1 MYHTGIYRKYD
12 KNKKFISEVYLTNG
26 KKQGIYK
33 EYSYIPQMHID
44 YVYLDYEE
52 RRRFAQIGHEYLLEQ
67 IINEENSDPNYDN
80 LQDDHLQDDHLQD
93 DQTRYLYKTYN
104 YIDDIRNGEYK
115 EYYENGKI
123 KCEGYYLNNKLHGEY
138 KKYNMNGDLYTII
151 LFDNGNK
158 L

>member
-1 MYHTGIYRKYD
+1 MDGYTGVYRKYD
-12 KNKKFISEVYLTNG
+12 KYKRLISEVYLTNG

-33 EYSYIPQMHID
+33 EYSYIIKMDID

-67 IINEENSDPNYDN
+67 IINEEKSDSNYDN
-80 LQDDHLQDDHLQD
+80 ACDDHLQD

-123 KCEGYYLNNKLHGEY
+123 KCEGCYLNNELHGEY
-138 KKYNMNGDLYTII
+138 KKYNMDGNLHSIN
-151 LFDNGNK
+151 LFDNGSAG
-158 L
+158 